1 MTGQRSIARM
11 TALVFVAAGVR
22 ELALLPSRIARK
34 SSWISWC
41 YSQVIDGL
49 AKLTTET
56 GLFVSNF
63 VRTRSC
69 RRKGFVRVG
78 QVPVPEAVEPDFV
91 QPVPEVE
98 ERKPVRARPSREIDR
113 SLVDR
118 KLWLLSR
125 SGLFGDDTLGAEIDR
140 ACTLEDLRKAYMLV
154 HDVYL
159 GTGFIE
165 PVTIGMRLRIF
176 EMTPDMATFVAKVD
190 GKVVGVLGVVEDTA
204 ELGLPSDASF
214 KDELDSL
221 RASGKRLCEITNQA
235 VALDY
240 RKSAVPTELMRCAI
254 AHITA
259 MGFDQAIATVSPSHS
274 SFYDLAG
281 FREFGSERSYSQ
293 KLHDPVVCLSMET
306 DQFRTLPDGLNE
318 TERFMHHFL
327 GPGNHFLSEVKG
339 WAKEAQRHFLDPE
352 LLAQLFVSER
362 SFVVDCTAWE
372 LEGLH
377 VRWGPELFCEVSSDL
392 FIPST
397 ETLIRAAMPALFGG
411 TGATVA
417 SGQN

>member
-1 MTGQRSIARM
+1 M

-22 ELALLPSRIARK
+22 ELALLPSRLARK

-41 YSQVIDGL
+41 YSQVIAGI

-56 GLFVSNF
+56 GLFVSNV
-63 VRTRSC
+63 VRTQSC

-78 QVPVPEAVEPDFV
+78 EVPVPETVDPDSV
-91 QPVPEVE
+91 QPSPLVADT
-98 ERKPVRARPSREIDR
+98 KLGRARPSREIDR
-113 SLVDR
+113 ALVDR

-125 SGLFGDDTLGAEIDR
+125 SGLFGDDTLGAKIGR

-165 PVTIGMRLRIF
+165 PVTTGMRLRIF
-176 EMTPDMATFVAKVD
+176 EMTPDMATFVATVD
-190 GKVVGVLGVVEDTA
+190 GKVVGVLGVVEDTP

-214 KDELDSL
+214 KEELDSL

-235 VALDY
+235 VALEY

-281 FREFGSERSYSQ
+281 FLEFGSERSYSQ
-293 KLHDPVVCLSMET
+293 KLHDPVVSLSMET
-306 DQFRTLPDGLNE
+306 DQFRRAPDGLNE

-327 GPGNHFLSEVKG
+327 GPGNHFLSDVKE
-339 WAKEAQRHFLDPE
+339 WAAEAQRHFLDSE

-362 SFVVDCTAWE
+362 NFVVDCTASE

-377 VRWGPELFCEVSSDL
+377 ARWGAELFSEVTSDL
-392 FIPST
+392 FVPSS
-397 ETLIRAAMPALFGG
+397 ETLIRAAMPGLFGR
-411 TGATVA
+411 AEEPA
-417 SGQN
+417 ANGQN